1 MCMALGASRGQL
13 ARGIAIEGALL
24 ALAGA
29 VAALPVASWLFGL
42 VQAFQLPGNVSIELL
57 ELSLD
62 RRVLAICT
70 GASAAAVLLIAMVA
84 GVFGFRAAV
93 ADALRSRSGATP
105 RVAKRG
111 TRATLVGAQV
121 AVAVTLLAGAGLFA
135 RSLMSALSLNT
146 GLDMSHV
153 VIGSVH
159 LEAYGYSPERATEF
173 FDTLLNRLQR
183 ASAVRSVALSRWEGG
198 MSPAGKL
205 VIDGLPRRFPTLVSY
220 VRVDEH
226 YFRTLG
232 IRITDGRGFG
242 RDDRADG
249 RRVAIVSE
257 SFGRLL
263 ANGGSSLG
271 YVLEGFSAADK
282 PLTVVGVA
290 SDVITNVTILEPLII
305 YLPISQGAAGTLR
318 DLTASAAEDAADAQR
333 EILAAVRSLDPR
345 VTPTALRTLEERLA
359 EQMAPQRLGGTVLG
373 ALGTVAVLLTLLGTY
388 VLADSMATMR
398 MREMGIRAALGATRR
413 QLGSM
418 VLGETA
424 RLIGIGIVAGLG
436 LAWLAA
442 NTVRSFLFQVQPL
455 DPLTLGSVAAG
466 ILLLALLVSLRAALR
481 AARVDL
487 TAVLKAE

>member
-271 YVLEGFSAADK
+271 YVL
-282 PLTVVGVA
+282 
-290 SDVITNVTILEPLII
+290 
-305 YLPISQGAAGTLR
+305 
-318 DLTASAAEDAADAQR
+318 
-333 EILAAVRSLDPR
+333 
-345 VTPTALRTLEERLA
+345 
-359 EQMAPQRLGGTVLG
+359 
-373 ALGTVAVLLTLLGTY
+373 
-388 VLADSMATMR
+388 ADSMATMR